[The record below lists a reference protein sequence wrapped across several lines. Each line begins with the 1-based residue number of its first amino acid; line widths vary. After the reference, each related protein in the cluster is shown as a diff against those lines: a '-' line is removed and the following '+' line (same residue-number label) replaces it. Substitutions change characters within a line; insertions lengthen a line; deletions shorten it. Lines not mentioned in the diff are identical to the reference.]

1 MAFEAIDLFTGKK
14 PKISPSYLSEQL
26 WSWNDPTGDSSL
38 RMEEE
43 DMGMDDFIIHNTN
56 W

>member
-1 MAFEAIDLFTGKK
+1 MAFEVIDLFTGKK

-26 WSWNDPTGDSSL
+26 WSWDDLTGHTGL

-43 DMGMDDFIIHNTN
+43 DMGMDDFL
-56 W
+56 